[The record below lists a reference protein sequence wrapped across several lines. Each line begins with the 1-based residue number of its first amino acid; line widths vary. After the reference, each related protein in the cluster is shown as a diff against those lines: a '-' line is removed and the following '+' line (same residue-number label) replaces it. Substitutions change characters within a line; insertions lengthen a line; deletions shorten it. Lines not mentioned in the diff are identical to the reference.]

1 MDMQINE
8 AATTRVAQPDRAARE
23 AYRARTTLGLRLL
36 VLAVAALTGAAVYGD
51 IPFTGLAAL
60 LLLFGG
66 ATWVALRRL
75 RWEAMRFRAE

>member
-8 AATTRVAQPDRAARE
+8 AAAVSAAQPDRAVRE
-23 AYRARTTLGLRLL
+23 AYRARTRRGLRLL

-66 ATWVALRRL
+66 ATWVAMRRL
-75 RWEAMRFRAE
+75 RWEAMRFRTE